1 MGETIVIPIISGTNV
16 KTKVEYIVGILT
28 GKIDIDGINYLIL
41 EDGTEKRYIPEWSL
55 VGRVM

>member
-28 GKIDIDGINYLIL
+28 GKIDIDGLTISLSKMGLIRDIFQNIVWL
-41 EDGTEKRYIPEWSL
+41 GE
-55 VGRVM
+55 